1 MALMVLCFG
10 AFDRILAYVIFSA
23 VCFLALS
30 AASLFRLQEPVRR
43 WWFPAAP
50 ILFLIGSG
58 IIGLLILLHDPLPA
72 LIGMAVVLCGDFLR
86 RFFFPNARLA
96 SISAIETTIP

>member
-1 MALMVLCFG
+1 LMVLCFG
-10 AFDRILAYVIFSA
+10 AFDRILAFIIFSA

-43 WWFPAAP
+43 WWFPTAP

-58 IIGLLILLHDPLPA
+58 VIALLILLHDPFPA

-86 RFFFPNARLA
+86 RFFFPNAQLA
-96 SISAIETTIP
+96 AAPAIESTIP